1 MILGYNSKWNACSA
15 KQCCIHFVVEPL
27 SHVWLVATPWTVV
40 RQSLLSM
47 GFSRQEYWRI
57 LPFPPPGDFPNPGI
71 KPTSPAL
78 AGGFFATAPPGNAY
92 RYVTLYIY
100 PPHTYTLRHKRIFN
114 STSLG
119 SFYSCLFYWIL
130 GYSVSFVLLLLLNN
144 TLGNSAQSPGVA
156 LVNCFQ

>member
-1 MILGYNSKWNACSA
+1 M
-15 KQCCIHFVVEPL
+15 
-27 SHVWLVATPWTVV
+27 WTVNFQV
-40 RQSLLSM
+40 FPSLEEFSRVYCDPHK
-47 GFSRQEYWRI
+47 GFGIVNKAEVYVFLEFPRQEYWSG

-100 PPHTYTLRHKRIFN
+100 PPHTHTLRHKRIFN

-119 SFYSCLFYWIL
+119 SFYSSLFYWIL

-144 TLGNSAQSPGVA
+144 TLGNSAQPFGVA